1 MMDLYTEQGNLDKN
15 QMREGLHRPILQRQ
29 LFPVFCTSAINNMGS
44 GRIMGFI
51 SNNLPS
57 PLEASFLESDQGE
70 PIRMDPDGSDGVYCF
85 RTWTEEHVGQ
95 LSAMKVMSGR
105 IHQGV
110 DLENRRDGRSVRL
123 GPLAVCIGSER
134 REMTQ
139 VPAGD
144 LCVALK
150 LKDVA
155 AGDTLAADG
164 FRYRVQQPPV
174 LEPVIRKGLNL
185 AGEGNEVR
193 MGIALAQIRRG
204 DLALQV
210 EHNTDLGQVVQ
221 YCMCGVH
228 IGG

>member
-95 LSAMKVMSGR
+95 LSAMKVQGGR
-105 IHQGV
+105 IHQWAI
-110 DLENRRDGRSVRL
+110 LMHRTAGRSVL
-123 GPLAVCIGSER
+123 KYPL
-134 REMTQ
+134 
-139 VPAGD
+139 
-144 LCVALK
+144 
-150 LKDVA
+150 DVL
-155 AGDTLAADG
+155 T
-164 FRYRVQQPPV
+164 
-174 LEPVIRKGLNL
+174 E
-185 AGEGNEVR
+185 
-193 MGIALAQIRRG
+193 
-204 DLALQV
+204 
-210 EHNTDLGQVVQ
+210 
-221 YCMCGVH
+221 
-228 IGG
+228 